1 MEDFSLQLQQVT
13 QAILADYR
21 LGRDIDKMELFQ
33 KPEADVVVQ
42 LLEKLR
48 RILFPGYF
56 REKNYRMYHV
66 EANLSLLT
74 EDVLYNLAK
83 QLTRIYE
90 GQGEEPEAAMCHA
103 QEVGLAF
110 LREIPRVRAMLQTDL
125 QAAFD
130 GDPAAGSMA
139 EILFAYPGMFAV
151 FVYRLAHVLYTLEV
165 PMLPRMMT
173 EHAHSLTGIDIH
185 PGATIGEYFFIDHG
199 TGVVIGETTVIGNRV
214 KLYQGVTLGA
224 LSTRGGQK
232 LRGKRRHPTIED
244 DVTIYAG
251 ASVLGGDTVIGQGSV
266 IGSNVFITKSVPP
279 CTTVT
284 IKSQELHLRPAEK
297 LPQKYYTAVRDISIN
312 GIKFGYIYSID
323 QFKKALGETD
333 RIDTWDATDY
343 GKGHTL
349 HYGND
354 LTVRFNDD
362 ARDIEPGIIT
372 SGSLLESKTVD
383 DRAMSQEDLEA
394 NAFAGLLL
402 MPDNM
407 LDEQIKMYGI
417 TGEMISVDDILTL
430 MELFALPFKAVV
442 LRLAENHNI
451 TAAKAQNLLKTD
463 ASFVSE
469 RMKLTG
475 KALGWQQNSKELVHF
490 GTLLDDMKNNRD
502 KELLTDRR
510 EESDREYLEKIRKGF
525 WNEY

>member
-83 QLTRIYE
+83 QLGRIYE
-90 GQGEEPEAAMCHA
+90 GQGEEPEAAMRHA

-151 FVYRLAHVLYTLEV
+151 FVYRLAHVLCTLEV

-251 ASVLGGDTVIGQGSV
+251 ASVLGGETVIGQGSV

-284 IKSQELHLRPAEK
+284 IKSQELHLRPAGDTCKKCQEEK
-297 LPQKYYTAVRDISIN
+297 F
-312 GIKFGYIYSID
+312 FG
-323 QFKKALGETD
+323 
-333 RIDTWDATDY
+333 
-343 GKGHTL
+343 
-349 HYGND
+349 
-354 LTVRFNDD
+354 
-362 ARDIEPGIIT
+362 
-372 SGSLLESKTVD
+372 
-383 DRAMSQEDLEA
+383 
-394 NAFAGLLL
+394 
-402 MPDNM
+402 
-407 LDEQIKMYGI
+407 
-417 TGEMISVDDILTL
+417 
-430 MELFALPFKAVV
+430 
-442 LRLAENHNI
+442 
-451 TAAKAQNLLKTD
+451 
-463 ASFVSE
+463 
-469 RMKLTG
+469 
-475 KALGWQQNSKELVHF
+475 
-490 GTLLDDMKNNRD
+490 
-502 KELLTDRR
+502 
-510 EESDREYLEKIRKGF
+510 
-525 WNEY
+525 